1 MTDRFHQRAV
11 IAPACLAILAFS
23 GLAGCADSGP
33 AEAALGV
40 DIESSDIE
48 RKRAACEVPI
58 GAFRLSVPVDL
69 GEYEAWY
76 RVTFDLAVGVS
87 ESDEDEF
94 TEFVAKHDQRLRL
107 SVASVLR
114 QAGIDNLDNAKLSEL
129 RLQVSTAINR
139 LIGRTVV
146 KVVYL
151 ADFRVEVQ

>member
-1 MTDRFHQRAV
+1 M
-11 IAPACLAILAFS
+11 
-23 GLAGCADSGP
+23 
-33 AEAALGV
+33 
-40 DIESSDIE
+40 
-48 RKRAACEVPI
+48 PI

-151 ADFRVEVQ
+151 ADFSVEVQ